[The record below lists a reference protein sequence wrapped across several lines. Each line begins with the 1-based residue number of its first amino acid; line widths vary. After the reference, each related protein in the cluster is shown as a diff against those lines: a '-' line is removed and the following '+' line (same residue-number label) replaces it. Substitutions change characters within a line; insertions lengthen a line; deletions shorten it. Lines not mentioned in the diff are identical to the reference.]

1 MIKRLS
7 YPFFKLNNVPVNTK
21 TALILGQIH
30 QLYEAK
36 LQSSAQGMG
45 GVKIILT
52 GKVHNSSKSNPC
64 GLVHTCWDFF
74 YDKLATQT
82 TA

>member
-1 MIKRLS
+1 MIKRVS

-30 QLYEAK
+30 QLYEAN

-45 GVKIILT
+45 GVKID
-52 GKVHNSSKSNPC
+52 
-64 GLVHTCWDFF
+64 W
-74 YDKLATQT
+74 
-82 TA
+82 